1 MKKFINHI
9 KKYYKY
15 AVYSAKAELKCEVAN
30 SYLNWIWWI
39 LDPISFMLIY
49 TFIVE
54 IVFKTSEPYFPVFV
68 FIGLT
73 AWTFFKQMLSGSV
86 KLISSNRSIVTKVY
100 IPKYILLI
108 SKSFKYLFKL
118 FILFILLFFFFIFFK
133 VLFTWQILW
142 IIPILFVLY
151 IVSLGISMILLHF
164 GIYVE
169 DLYNVVN
176 IVLRLMFYL
185 SGVFYNI
192 RTRVPEPYNDLL
204 LRMNPA
210 AFIMDEF
217 RKVLLEGRMP
227 SFAGL
232 GFWFLIGIILCM
244 IGIKIIHK
252 YENSYAKVI

>member
-118 FILFILLFFFFIFFK
+118 FISFILVFVLMIIFK
-133 VLFTWQILW
+133 VPFTWQILW

-210 AFIMDEF
+210 VFIMDEL

>member
-1 MKKFINHI
+1 
-9 KKYYKY
+9 
-15 AVYSAKAELKCEVAN
+15 
-30 SYLNWIWWI
+30 
-39 LDPISFMLIY
+39 
-49 TFIVE
+49 
-54 IVFKTSEPYFPVFV
+54 
-68 FIGLT
+68 
-73 AWTFFKQMLSGSV
+73 
-86 KLISSNRSIVTKVY
+86 
-100 IPKYILLI
+100 
-108 SKSFKYLFKL
+108 
-118 FILFILLFFFFIFFK
+118 
-133 VLFTWQILW
+133 
-142 IIPILFVLY
+142 
-151 IVSLGISMILLHF
+151 MILLHF